1 MQKPIPEPGAPAAGQ
16 ETVSPAEEPAHG
28 LPAGEP
34 PPAPWRLTFRALR
47 HRNYRIFLSGQAVSL
62 IGTWMQNLAQ
72 SWLVYRLTGSEL
84 LVSLVGFFSYL
95 PVLLIGPLAG
105 AVADRFS
112 RYRIVLATQTVFTV
126 QALALA
132 ALTLSGRITAGHVFA
147 LAAVWGVINAFDV
160 PARQALFIHMVGR
173 EDLLNAIALNSVIFN
188 TARVAGPAV
197 AGLLIAAVGEGT
209 CFLLNAV
216 TFLAVIAS
224 LLALRLPPQAPVRP
238 DSPWAHLRGG
248 LRYAARHRPVRTL
261 LATNALTNIARAP
274 AVALAPFFAD
284 AIFHRGARGLGL
296 LTGAAG
302 LGAVAGTLNLARQ
315 TAAAGLPGV
324 VLSSV
329 LVTGACLVLFAFS
342 PWFGFALAAYALVGY
357 SQMRQNAATNTLVQ
371 TLIPDE
377 YRGRIMALF
386 SMTVI
391 GVMPAGQLAGGALA
405 EKAGTRWTVFLGGL
419 VCLGGAIA
427 YQRSLEAIRRA
438 VRQREARC
446 EP

>member
-1 MQKPIPEPGAPAAGQ
+1 MPSPPPEPRASADQQ
-16 ETVSPAEEPAHG
+16 ETGPQPVEAARG
-28 LPAGEP
+28 LAVGEP
-34 PPAPWRLTFRALR
+34 PPGPWRLTFRALR

-62 IGTWMQNLAQ
+62 LGTWMQNLAQ

-84 LVSLVGFFSYL
+84 LVSLVGFFSHL
-95 PVLLIGPLAG
+95 PVLLIGPVAG
-105 AVADRFS
+105 TAADRFS
-112 RYRIVLATQTVFTV
+112 RLRIVLATQISFTV

-132 ALTLSGRITAGHVFA
+132 ALTLAGRITAGQVFA

-173 EDLLNAIALNSVIFN
+173 EDLLNAIALNSVVFN
-188 TARVAGPAV
+188 TARMAGPAV
-197 AGLLIAAVGEGT
+197 AGLLIAAIGEGS

-224 LLALRLPPQAPVRP
+224 LAALRLPPTARARP
-238 DSPWAHLRGG
+238 DSPWAHLRDG
-248 LRYAARHRPVRTL
+248 LRYAARHRPVFAL
-261 LATNALTNIARAP
+261 LATNALANIARAP

-284 AIFHRGARGLGL
+284 AIFHRGARGLGI

-302 LGAVAGTLNLARQ
+302 LGAVAGTLGLARQ

-324 VLSSV
+324 VSSS
-329 LVTGACLVLFAFS
+329 LLLTGVCLVLFAWA
-342 PWFGFALAAYALVGY
+342 PWYALALGAYALVGY

-386 SMTVI
+386 SITVI
-391 GVMPAGQLAGGALA
+391 GVMPVGQLAGGAIA
-405 EKAGTRWTVFLGGL
+405 EKVGTRWTVFLGGL
-419 VCLGGAIA
+419 ACLVGAAA
-427 YQRSLEAIRRA
+427 YRTSLAAVRRA
-438 VRQREARC
+438 VQEREVRC
-446 EP
+446 HC